1 MHSDAGTRHRWK
13 PRCISFSGGGVKS
26 IGQMGVMIRLME
38 EDLLSDVREWYGTSG
53 GSIAAIVGALGVSIG
68 WLRTCVEYF
77 DTHPM
82 LDIQEHLILR
92 FMSEW
97 GVDSGNHLTEY
108 IGKFMDTWEPG
119 SSTWTFA
126 QLSDARPGIFLGIPS
141 VNLSTGEYVLF
152 SVNTH
157 PHMKLVDAV
166 RASSSIPLFYKPW
179 KDADDHIY
187 CDGALHEH
195 YPWICIPKEK
205 HDSTLLIACHNNQVF
220 SPISAPI
227 HTLSEY
233 LSRIFYYFCHTHL
246 YGNEKPR
253 HRIIINSERLG
264 TLDFFQQ
271 KEDRLSII
279 QDGIAAADVWITQ
292 HSAQETSESHP
303 SSDLP
308 GTVSSDPM
316 TGPTRAWDSP
326 QSQIP
331 QPPLAHPPDLQSA
344 SPPISRRWSL

>member
-1 MHSDAGTRHRWK
+1 
-13 PRCISFSGGGVKS
+13 
-26 IGQMGVMIRLME
+26 MIRLME
-38 EDLLSDVREWYGTSG
+38 EDILSDVCEWYGTSG
-53 GSIAAIVGALGVSIG
+53 GSISAIVGALGVSIG

-77 DTHPM
+77 DTYPM

-97 GVDSGNHLTEY
+97 GVDSGIHLTEY

-119 SSTWTFA
+119 SSAWTFA
-126 QLSDARPGIFLGIPS
+126 QLSEARPGVFLGIPS

-152 SVNTH
+152 SVKTH
-157 PHMKLVDAV
+157 PHMRLLDAV

-179 KDADDHIY
+179 RDEDVHNHVY

-205 HDSTLLIACHNNQVF
+205 HDSTLLIACHTNQVF

-271 KEDRLSII
+271 KEDRISVI
-279 QDGIAAADVWITQ
+279 QDGIHAANAWIMQ
-292 HSAQETSESHP
+292 HSSPETSESHP
-303 SSDLP
+303 SSSPP
-308 GTVSSDPM
+308 GTLSSDHPPVPN
-316 TGPTRAWDSP
+316 TEWDIP

-331 QPPLAHPPDLQSA
+331 QPHPAHSLDLQSA